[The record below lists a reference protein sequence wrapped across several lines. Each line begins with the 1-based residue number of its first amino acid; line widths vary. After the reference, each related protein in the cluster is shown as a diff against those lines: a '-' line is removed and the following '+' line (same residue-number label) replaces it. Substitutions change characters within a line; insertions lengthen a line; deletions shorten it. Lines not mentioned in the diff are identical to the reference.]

1 MVVTSPKKG
10 VAKRAR
16 QARASHCRG
25 AGAWPKC
32 TITTLVIAAVTL
44 IAITMIVR
52 VSQPRLEQL
61 QAQLAPDAPLFNNTP
76 YEVYSDTVV
85 RKMVLEDLDN
95 DGVEDLIAFRDV
107 STGGGLEIRRTSSH
121 RGLRPTSIYATAYD
135 TYDGEADNFDG
146 NSDADVVSTSTNFV
160 NSQFGFWSGNG
171 DGTLDPPVT
180 TDFPGTN
187 IDTLVTLDA
196 DGDHDQDVIVVDI
209 GNNQYRVGTNDGGA
223 SFIFAAPVA
232 FLGPDITDAITANIN
247 GDSLTDFYVANGAIG
262 SNVETLVSNG
272 NGTFTSTAT
281 A

>member
-171 DGTLDPPVT
+171 DG
-180 TDFPGTN
+180 
-187 IDTLVTLDA
+187 
-196 DGDHDQDVIVVDI
+196 DHDQDVIVVDI